1 MKSTNLWLGSQTSY
15 EAVLEARENALA
27 KLGSSDN
34 MPAMPMLLSVQ
45 GNVGIIDIQGSL
57 VNGNAG
63 YLSYFG
69 ITGYGDI
76 RDALTAAVQN
86 PEISAILLNIDSGG
100 GAVAGVHE
108 TAQLISRVNK
118 VKPVC
123 SYTGGTEASAALWL
137 GSSARTSFAA
147 ETALV
152 GSLGILMVHAERSK
166 QLEEDGIKVTVIRAG
181 EEKALANPY
190 EPLTKEAK
198 AALESK
204 AQAIYDVF
212 LGHVAEQRGVP
223 NATADAKFGQGKEF
237 IGKDAVTAGLIDSIG
252 TLEDAYMKASK
263 LGEKVA
269 KKSPAQNTGS
279 PTIPN
284 MMMKSQT
291 ETTLTANMSVVLGDT
306 LVVADSTGDNA
317 PITEG
322 TPMPKPLT
330 QEQLIAMAAGVQLE
344 EASTETTTTAST
356 DATTTTTEP
365 AATPATEITA
375 TLESKPSEVQVLL
388 EAQLKTAQAEL
399 LTAKM
404 EAKAATESLAAAS
417 PQLEALATI
426 ARSSIKTM
434 TIALGGKAESIDA
447 MSAADVA
454 SEHSRVAEV
463 FKTKFKVGGVAAT
476 STVEEPKP
484 VTKAK
489 VDPLFL
495 SAVQSL
501 SK

>member
-27 KLGSSDN
+27 KLGSSEN

-166 QLEEDGIKVTVIRAG
+166 QLENDGIKVTVIRAG
-181 EEKALANPY
+181 DEKALANPY
-190 EPLTKEAK
+190 EPLSKEAK
-198 AALESK
+198 SALESK

-252 TLEDAYMKASK
+252 TLEDAYTKASK

-269 KKSPAQNTGS
+269 KKSPALNTGA

-306 LVVADSTGDNA
+306 LVVAGSTGDNA

-344 EASTETTTTAST
+344 EAPTETTTTAST
-356 DATTTTTEP
+356 DATTTTTE
-365 AATPATEITA
+365 PATEITA

-463 FKTKFKVGGVAAT
+463 FKTKFKVGAVAAT
-476 STVEEPKP
+476 STIEEPKP